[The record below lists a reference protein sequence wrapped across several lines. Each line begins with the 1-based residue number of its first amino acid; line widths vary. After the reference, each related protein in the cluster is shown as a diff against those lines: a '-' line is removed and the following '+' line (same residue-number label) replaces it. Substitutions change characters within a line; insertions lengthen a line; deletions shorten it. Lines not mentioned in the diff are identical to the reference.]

1 MVSCPLSPSESL
13 SRPMTAKPSILTGS
27 SDILLVLVPGF
38 GKFLPSGLAFLGP
51 GFLLALT
58 GLCGAPHSTWHE

>member
-1 MVSCPLSPSESL
+1 
-13 SRPMTAKPSILTGS
+13 MTAKPSILTGS